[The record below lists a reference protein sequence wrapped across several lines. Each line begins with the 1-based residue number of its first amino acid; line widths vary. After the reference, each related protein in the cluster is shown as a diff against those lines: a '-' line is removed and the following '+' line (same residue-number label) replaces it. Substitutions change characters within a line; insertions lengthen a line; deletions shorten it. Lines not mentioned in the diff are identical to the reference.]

1 MGNDY
6 LFLILFWIFLGPA
19 LLINVKFE
27 ISLILSNVVFI
38 RTTSNGHKKFSHSR
52 FFLQYF
58 EVTRDQIE
66 HSGEEIMLLQFFS
79 VILHPG
85 G

>member
-1 MGNDY
+1 MAIKSFPIQD
-6 LFLILFWIFLGPA
+6 
-19 LLINVKFE
+19 
-27 ISLILSNVVFI
+27 
-38 RTTSNGHKKFSHSR
+38 

-66 HSGEEIMLLQFFS
+66 HSGEEIVLLQFFS